1 MWEDIESRKHTGK
14 PGYRKVQ
21 GFVAYMKTHLP
32 LVKWLWIDTC
42 CIKQQSDR
50 ELSAAINSMFQW
62 YRDAEVCL
70 AYLEDVPLA
79 NDAKAFADSVWFRRG
94 WTLQELLAPCLV
106 VFLSQDWH
114 VIGHKGL
121 SGQGRSGVSM
131 QTGPSLEEQ
140 VSTIT
145 DIPQAILHNYQASE
159 GLMAEE
165 KLAWVDGRQ
174 TLYGEDLSYCLLGVV
189 GVTMNIRYGDG
200 KEVTRQRL
208 MRKIAK
214 RRGMTAP
221 GEFSVPFSLQ
231 GIPATDYFVSRDVDM
246 RQLTDF
252 FASQSNAAGQQRVFV
267 VRAMGGMG
275 KTQLC
280 AEFVKTHAAQFSAV
294 FWLDGS
300 SKDSLLR
307 SMATAASRLPQISQA
322 TTAPAD
328 VAELSEGLLRWLSLE
343 GNTKWLIVIDNIDRD
358 WQSKP
363 PDVQAYDYRQF
374 LPLVP
379 HGSVLITTRLRR
391 LQRPNASL
399 CLEHVSDELAK
410 KMIEV
415 RAGRMIEGIGK
426 ANVLMLLR

>member
-1 MWEDIESRKHTGK
+1 M
-14 PGYRKVQ
+14 V
-21 GFVAYMKTHLP
+21 
-32 LVKWLWIDTC
+32 
-42 CIKQQSDR
+42 
-50 ELSAAINSMFQW
+50 
-62 YRDAEVCL
+62 
-70 AYLEDVPLA
+70 
-79 NDAKAFADSVWFRRG
+79 
-94 WTLQELLAPCLV
+94 
-106 VFLSQDWH
+106 
-114 VIGHKGL
+114 
-121 SGQGRSGVSM
+121 
-131 QTGPSLEEQ
+131 
-140 VSTIT
+140 
-145 DIPQAILHNYQASE
+145 
-159 GLMAEE
+159 EE
-165 KLAWVDGRQ
+165 KLAWVNGRQ

-246 RQLTDF
+246 RQLTGF

-280 AEFVKTHAAQFSAV
+280 AEFAKTHAAQFSAV

-307 SMATAASRLPQISQA
+307 SMATAASRLPQMSQA

-328 VAELSEGLLRWLSLE
+328 VAELSDGLLRWLSLE

-363 PDVQAYDYRQF
+363 PDVQAYDYRRF
-374 LPLVP
+374 LPLVS

-391 LQRPNASL
+391 LQRPDASL

-415 RAGRMIEGIGK
+415 RAGRMIEGIGI